1 MVLPCICWLPMAL
14 SWTRLPVLLCLPFLV
29 TLSCVCHPFPRTTTT
44 TLRKM
49 MALLRLAMA
58 SSSSP
63 TLWVRSSRY
72 FDLSVPT
79 LMGMLKNT
87 AVEVVEKEHELKA
100 SSYQKI
106 LHEAAAEHKDKR
118 YVINTANLFSQALAK
133 IAKEDPE
140 SLPILAKI
148 TKDLLYHFHD
158 LPAEVEEKK
167 DTKKIIEEGLWRV
180 TTRRQ
185 QHGLVVRR
193 ELGTIWAVGVTKCA
207 LGSGGDDP

>member
-1 MVLPCICWLPMAL
+1 MSELSGVEDAPAVANPSAVLPAASTNGSANGAAMHLLAANGSSVMDSPSRAL
-14 SWTRLPVLLCLPFLV
+14 VSAIPGDTLMRLPSVPEDHDDDFEEDDGAAEVGDGKYIFTNSVGEVKSYL
-29 TLSCVCHPFPRTTTT
+29 
-44 TLRKM
+44 
-49 MALLRLAMA
+49 
-58 SSSSP
+58 
-63 TLWVRSSRY
+63 
-72 FDLSVPT
+72 DLSVPT

-158 LPAEVEEKK
+158 LPTEVE
-167 DTKKIIEEGLWRV
+167 GVL
-180 TTRRQ
+180 RRCRE
-185 QHGLVVRR
+185 VERR
-193 ELGTIWAVGVTKCA
+193 TWQAH
-207 LGSGGDDP
+207 

>member
-1 MVLPCICWLPMAL
+1 MGNDEDFEEDDGAAEVGDGKYIFKNSLGEVKSYL
-14 SWTRLPVLLCLPFLV
+14 
-29 TLSCVCHPFPRTTTT
+29 
-44 TLRKM
+44 
-49 MALLRLAMA
+49 
-58 SSSSP
+58 
-63 TLWVRSSRY
+63 
-72 FDLSVPT
+72 DLSVPT

-158 LPAEVEEKK
+158 LPTDIEEKEEAAAEISRK
-167 DTKKIIEEGLWRV
+167 RKQEKRAAKIAACSADAEKSSVARGKRTKSR
-180 TTRRQ
+180 TTD
-185 QHGLVVRR
+185 
-193 ELGTIWAVGVTKCA
+193 EK
-207 LGSGGDDP
+207 